1 MLRHYIT
8 AALRN
13 LARNKLY
20 SIINVVG
27 LAVGFAAATLIA
39 LFVRNELT
47 FDRQWPE
54 GERIYLLAAAL
65 KVPGRELMQSQG
77 ANPDAAVRLRARVPS
92 SVAIARLM
100 PEEHTVRRGEIEANE
115 VVNFADPQFFSVL
128 RMPTLAGELTTALQR
143 PDGLVLTASAARK
156 YFGRIDA
163 IGETLELDRQHPM
176 RVAAV
181 VPDLPSNVHLSATI
195 FAAALASFSEMTAAD
210 AAAWPPRGFSF
221 ATLTYVKLPRGI
233 ALERVAR
240 ELPAMS
246 EEYATAAGPKTADF
260 AVPMKLVPLADVHMT
275 LPQFGTVPAGNATV
289 LYIVALIALLIIAVA
304 AINFV
309 TLMTARAARRATEI
323 AIRKT
328 VGAEPRDLTIQFI
341 GESIL
346 YALLAL
352 VVGFAL
358 VELLLPAFNDF
369 TQRELHLSYTHDFA
383 FVASAAVLA
392 AVTGVLA
399 GIYPSLV
406 LSRFRPTQVF
416 KGGPLPTGGSAA
428 VRQALVIAQFAVLMT
443 LTIAA
448 TVVYAQ
454 VHFAM
459 NEGWRLDKDQV
470 LAIRSSCRDA
480 FAIELRKLPGV
491 RAAACSGGTPYGL
504 FTSGGVLGPDGTQ
517 LSMAEVPIEPGFFQ
531 LYGLQQPVAGR
542 FFSVDRS
549 AEVGP
554 RGGDG
559 RFIGPV
565 ILNETAARM
574 LNFATPQ
581 AAIGRIIR
589 QPPGRYSTGVTSEVV
604 GVVADFPIGSLH
616 SPIDPVVF
624 FTDAAYFDLVSV
636 KLDGRQIPQTLTA
649 IDRLWKQLGEP
660 RPINRWFADEFLE
673 DVYREDLRQ
682 GQMAAVSAG
691 IAVFI
696 ACLGLFGLAAFTA
709 ERRTKEIGVRKALGA
724 SRTDIVRMLLWQ
736 FTQPVLWANLFAWP
750 VGWYAMHRWLERFA
764 YRTDIE
770 LWMLLG
776 ASVLAMVIALA
787 TVAMHAI
794 VVARAQPVYALR
806 YE

>member
-1 MLRHYIT
+1 MLYHYVT

-20 SIINVVG
+20 STINVVG

-39 LFVRNELT
+39 LFVRDELT

-54 GERIYLLAAAL
+54 GERIHLLAAAL
-65 KVPGRELMQSQG
+65 KVPGRELMQSQA
-77 ANPDAAVRLRARVPS
+77 ANADAAVRLRARVPS
-92 SVAIARLM
+92 NVAIARLM

-115 VVNFADPQFFSVL
+115 MVNFADPQFFDIL
-128 RMPTLAGELTTALQR
+128 RMPTLAGSLDSVLQR
-143 PDGLVLTASAARK
+143 PDALALTASAARK
-156 YFGRIDA
+156 YFGRIDV

-181 VPDLPSNVHLSATI
+181 VPDLPSNVHLGATI
-195 FAAALASFSEMTAAD
+195 FAAARASFSPLTAAD
-210 AAAWPPRGFSF
+210 AAPWPPRGLSF
-221 ATLTYVKLPRGI
+221 NALTYVKLPPGM
-233 ALERVAR
+233 ALERIAR
-240 ELPAMS
+240 ELPALS
-246 EEYATAAGPKTADF
+246 EEYEEAAGSKTADF
-260 AVPMKLVPLADVHMT
+260 AVPMQLVPIAEVHMT
-275 LPQFGTVPAGNATV
+275 LPQFGPVPAGNATV
-289 LYIVALIALLIIAVA
+289 LYIVSLIALLIVAVA

-328 VGAEPRDLTIQFI
+328 VGAEQRDLMIQFI

-346 YALLAL
+346 HALLGL

-369 TQRELHLSYTHDFA
+369 TQRAIRLSYTRDFA
-383 FVASAAVLA
+383 FVAAIAGLA
-392 AVTGVLA
+392 AVTGTLA

-406 LSRFRPTQVF
+406 LSRFRPAQVF
-416 KGGPLPTGGSAA
+416 KGGPLPTGASAT
-428 VRQALVIAQFAVLMT
+428 VRQALVIAQFAVLIT
-443 LTIAA
+443 LIVAA
-448 TVVYAQ
+448 TVVYRQ
-454 VHFAM
+454 VNFAM
-459 NEGWRLDKDQV
+459 EEGWRLDKEQV

-480 FAIELRKLPGV
+480 FATELRKLPGV
-491 RAAACSGGTPYGL
+491 RAAACSGGTPYGAAS
-504 FTSGGVLGPDGTQ
+504 SGGVLGPDGTQ
-517 LSMAEVPIEPGFFQ
+517 LSMVVAPIEPGFFQ
-531 LYGLQQPVAGR
+531 LYGLQQPLAGR
-542 FFSVDRS
+542 FFSADRPS
-549 AEVGP
+549 DVGP

-574 LNFATPQ
+574 LGFASLQ
-581 AAIGRIIR
+581 AAIGQVIR
-589 QPPGRYSTGVTSEVV
+589 RPPGRYSEGVASEVV
-604 GVVADFPIGSLH
+604 GVVADFPVGSLH
-616 SPIDPVVF
+616 GPIDPVVF
-624 FTDAAYFDLVSV
+624 FSDAAFFDIVSV
-636 KLDGRQIPQTLTA
+636 KLDGRQIPETLAA

-682 GQMAAVSAG
+682 GRMAAVSAG

-736 FTQPVLWANLFAWP
+736 FTQPVLWANLIAWP

-764 YRTDIE
+764 YRTDIA

-776 ASVLAMVIALA
+776 ASVLAIVIALA
-787 TVAMHAI
+787 TVATHAI
-794 VVARAQPVYALR
+794 VVARARPVTALR

>member
-1 MLRHYIT
+1 MLRHYIL

-20 SIINVVG
+20 STINVVG

-39 LFVRNELT
+39 LFVRDELT
-47 FDRQWPE
+47 FDRQWPQ
-54 GERIYLLAAAL
+54 GDRIYLVAASL
-65 KVPGRELMQSQG
+65 KVPGRELMESQA
-77 ANPDAAVRLRARVPS
+77 ANPDVAVRLRARVPA
-92 SVAIARLM
+92 SVLIARLL
-100 PEEHTVRRGEIEANE
+100 PEEHTVRRGEIENNE
-115 VVNFADPQFFSVL
+115 VVNFADEQFFSVL
-128 RMPTLAGELTTALQR
+128 RMPTVAGNLATALQR

-163 IGETLELDRQHPM
+163 IGEMLELDRKHPM

-181 VPDLPSNVHLSATI
+181 VPDLPSNVHLRPDI
-195 FAAALASFSEMTAAD
+195 FAAGRASFSPLTAAD
-210 AAAWPPRGFSF
+210 AAPWPPRGLGFN
-221 ATLTYVKLPRGI
+221 ARTYVKLPPGM
-233 ALERVAR
+233 AAERIAR

-246 EEYATAAGPKTADF
+246 AEYEAAASKTADF
-260 AVPMKLVPLADVHMT
+260 AVPMKLVPIADVHMT
-275 LPQFGTVPAGNATV
+275 LPQFGPVPAGNATV
-289 LYIVALIALLIIAVA
+289 LYVVSLIAALIVAVA

-328 VGAEPRDLTIQFI
+328 VGARPRDLTIQFI

-346 YALLAL
+346 YALLA
-352 VVGFAL
+352 VVVAFAL
-358 VELLLPAFNDF
+358 VELLLPAFNNF
-369 TQRELHLSYTHDFA
+369 VQRAIRLSYVHDFA
-383 FVASAAVLA
+383 FVGAIAALA
-392 AVTGVLA
+392 VITGALA
-399 GIYPSLV
+399 GIYPALV
-406 LSRFRPTQVF
+406 LSRFRPAQVF
-416 KGGPLPTGGSAA
+416 QGGPLPAGGSAA
-428 VRQALVIAQFAVLMT
+428 VRQALVIAQFAVLIT
-443 LTIAA
+443 LIVAA
-448 TVVYAQ
+448 TVVYRQ

-531 LYGLQQPVAGR
+531 LYGMQQPLAGR
-542 FFSVDRS
+542 FFSADRP

-574 LNFATPQ
+574 LRFATPE
-581 AAIGRIIR
+581 AAIGQVIR
-589 QPPGRYSTGVTSEVV
+589 QPPGRYNTGVASEVV
-604 GVVADFPIGSLH
+604 GVVADFPIGSLRT
-616 SPIDPVVF
+616 PIDPVVF
-624 FTDAAYFDLVSV
+624 FTDAGFFDIVSV
-636 KLDGRQIPQTLTA
+636 KLDGRQIPETLAA
-649 IDRLWKQLGEP
+649 IDRLWQQLGEP
-660 RPINRWFADEFLE
+660 RPVNRWFADEFLE

-682 GQMAAVSAG
+682 GQMAAVAAG

-724 SRTDIVRMLLWQ
+724 SRGDIVRMLLWQ
-736 FTQPVLWANLFAWP
+736 FTKPVLWASLIAWP
-750 VGWYAMHRWLERFA
+750 VCWYAMHRWLERFA
-764 YRTDIE
+764 YRTEIDV
-770 LWMLLG
+770 WTLLG
-776 ASVLAMVIALA
+776 ASALAVVIALA
-787 TVAMHAI
+787 TVATHAI
-794 VVARAQPVYALR
+794 VVARARPVTALR

>member
-20 SIINVVG
+20 SIINVAG
-27 LAVGFAAATLIA
+27 LATGFAAAMLIA
-39 LFVRNELT
+39 LFVRDELT

-54 GERIYLLAAAL
+54 GERIYMLAGAL
-65 KVPGRELMQSQG
+65 KVPGRELMESQA
-77 ANPDAAVRLRARVPS
+77 ANPDVAVRLRARVPP
-92 SVAIARLM
+92 SVVIARRM
-100 PEEHTVRRGEIEANE
+100 PEEHTVRRGEIEASE
-115 VVNFADPQFFSVL
+115 MVNFADPQFFRVL
-128 RMPTLAGELTTALQR
+128 RMPTLAGNLDTALQR

-156 YFGRIDA
+156 YFGRIDV

-181 VPDLPSNVHLSATI
+181 VPDLPANVHLRPTI

-210 AAAWPPRGFSF
+210 AAPWPPRGLGFS
-221 ATLTYVKLPRGI
+221 TPTYVKLPPGV

-240 ELPAMS
+240 ELPALS
-246 EEYATAAGPKTADF
+246 EEYAAAGSKTADF
-260 AVPMKLVPLADVHMT
+260 AVPLKLVPIAKVHMT
-275 LPQFGTVPAGNATV
+275 LPQFGSVPAGNATV
-289 LYIVALIALLIIAVA
+289 LYIVSLIAVLIVAVA

-358 VELLLPAFNDF
+358 VELLLPAFNGF
-369 TQRELHLSYTHDFA
+369 TQRELSLSYTHDFA
-383 FVASAAVLA
+383 FVAAVAVLA
-392 AVTGVLA
+392 ALTGMVA

-406 LSRFRPTQVF
+406 LSRFRPAQVF

-428 VRQALVIAQFAVLMT
+428 VRQALVIAQFAVLIT

-448 TVVYAQ
+448 TVVYVQ
-454 VHFAM
+454 VNFAM
-459 NEGWRLDKDQV
+459 SEGWRLDKDQV

-480 FAIELRKLPGV
+480 FAIELRKLRGV
-491 RAAACSGGTPYGL
+491 RAAACSGGAPYGVV
-504 FTSGGVLGPDGTQ
+504 TSGGVLGPDGTQ

-531 LYGLQQPVAGR
+531 LYGLQQPLAGR
-542 FFSVDRS
+542 FFSADRP

-574 LNFATPQ
+574 LGFATSQ
-581 AAIGRIIR
+581 AAIGQVIR
-589 QPPGRYSTGVTSEVV
+589 QPPGRYNTGVTSEVV
-604 GVVADFPIGSLH
+604 GVVADFPVGSLR

-624 FTDAAYFDLVSV
+624 FTDAAFFDIVSV
-636 KLDGRQIPQTLTA
+636 KLDGRQIPETLAA
-649 IDRLWKQLGEP
+649 IDRLWQQLGEP

-682 GQMAAVSAG
+682 GQMAAVSAA

-736 FTQPVLWANLFAWP
+736 FTQPVLWANLLAWP
-750 VGWYAMHRWLERFA
+750 VGWYVMHRWLERFA

-776 ASVLAMVIALA
+776 ASALAVVIALA
-787 TVAMHAI
+787 TVATHAI
-794 VVARAQPVYALR
+794 VVARARPVTALR